1 MPVVDYAPRI
11 ACIGVAALQG
21 PVFGSIADVFQP
33 ANFGS
38 FVVSPVCAGKWNNGH
53 KLERDWFQGSRPL
66 ALLMVGHP
74 HIGAHVDTIEDPLSP
89 LTQISDQPVNV
100 RNLFDFKP

>member
-1 MPVVDYAPRI
+1 M
-11 ACIGVAALQG
+11 
-21 PVFGSIADVFQP
+21 
-33 ANFGS
+33 
-38 FVVSPVCAGKWNNGH
+38 
-53 KLERDWFQGSRPL
+53 ERDWFQGSRPL

-89 LTQISDQPVNV
+89 LTQVSDQPVNV